1 MTTKAKRRS
10 ENIAFIKS
18 LVVLTIPVALQT
30 IMFSSRNLSD
40 VLMTS
45 SMGADE
51 VTAIGLASK
60 YAMVSTILLFGI
72 ATGASQVLAQ
82 HKGKKDH
89 LGFSQS
95 FCSLVCIS
103 IPIAMMINVSFYLL
117 STPMVSI
124 FTHSKNVIDISSDFI
139 EIISFQMIFAAI
151 GISFNIGLR
160 VLLKPSISTFF
171 SAIGIV
177 LNIFLNYVLIFGH
190 WGFPHIGALG
200 AAWATL
206 VSCIVEVVLLLIYVY
221 TKNIEISYSPH
232 QYFQRISRLSML
244 GIIQLSTPVVT
255 SGLALCGGTFV
266 YAYTLSKSGT
276 SALAAL
282 SVILPIESF
291 SLAFLMGLSSGA
303 SVLIGRYIGE
313 GNVDESYQKGLL
325 AILFTVVVSFPFMLV
340 MYLVQDNVIEL
351 FSGISNEAINL
362 ANDFYSI
369 LIISILIKS
378 LSSIISNGVLRSGGD
393 NIYCLKMDIISQWL
407 ITIPLVFVLGI
418 YAAMPAAIV
427 FLFTLTEDFIKVIL
441 GFKRV
446 KTRKWI
452 NDITVNHP

>member
-10 ENIAFIKS
+10 EDIAFIKS

-30 IMFSSRNLSD
+30 IMFSSRNLFD

-45 SMGADE
+45 SMGSDE

-82 HKGKKDH
+82 HKGKKNH
-89 LGFSQS
+89 FGFSQS
-95 FCSLVCIS
+95 FCSLMCIS
-103 IPIAMMINVSFYLL
+103 IPLAMMINIAFYLL

-124 FTHSKNVIDISSDFI
+124 FTQSQNVIDISSDFI

-206 VSCIVEVVLLLIYVY
+206 VSCIVEVVLLLVYVY
-221 TKNIEISYSPH
+221 ARNIEIAYSPQ
-232 QYFQRISRLSML
+232 QYVKRISRSSML
-244 GIIQLSTPVVT
+244 GIVQLSTPVVT

-266 YAYTLSKSGT
+266 YAYTLSKFGT

-291 SLAFLMGLSSGA
+291 SLAFLIGLSSGA
-303 SVLIGRYIGE
+303 SILIGRYIGE
-313 GNVDESYQKGLL
+313 GKLDESYQKSFI
-325 AILFTVVVSFPFMLV
+325 AIIFTFIASLPFMLF
-340 MYLVQDNVIEL
+340 MYFVQDNVIGL
-351 FSGISNEAINL
+351 FSGISSEAIKL

-369 LIISILIKS
+369 LIVSILIKS

-393 NIYCLKMDIISQWL
+393 NVYCLKMDVVSQWL
-407 ITIPLVFVLGI
+407 ITIPLVYALGI
-418 YAAMPAAIV
+418 YAVMPAAIV
-427 FLFTLTEDFIKVIL
+427 FLLTLTEDFIKVIL